1 MQPNP
6 TIQQLFDL
14 SGKTVLLTGGCGHLG
29 TAMSHALAEA
39 GASVVLTSRDA
50 KNAQQCAEKLPRVGS
65 AKHRGIGL
73 DHMDTDTLDK
83 RFAEAVDA
91 AGKIDVLVNNGTQ
104 NPGKDLT
111 NVTAD
116 EFTSDLRN

>member
-14 SGKTVLLTGGCGHLG
+14 SGRVVLLTGGCGHLG

-39 GASVVLTSRDA
+39 GASLVITSRDA
-50 KNAQQCAEKLPRVGS
+50 KKAQEGAEKLPRIGS
-65 AKHRGIGL
+65 AKHHGIGF
-73 DHMDTDTLDK
+73 DHMDTDAMEAK
-83 RFAEAVDA
+83 FAEVLKL
-91 AGKIDVLVNNGTQ
+91 AGKVDILVNNGTQ

-111 NVTAD
+111 NVTAK
-116 EFTSDLRN
+116 EFTKDL